1 MQNDSRNQTRMSS
14 FRTPISMA
22 EILATKIETNENIIG
37 IRMNDCVIRNIQH
50 ADDLTIIVQDENS
63 MSQV

>member
-1 MQNDSRNQTRMSS
+1 MSS

-22 EILATKIETNENIIG
+22 KILATKIETNENIIG

-50 ADDLTIIVQDENS
+50 ADDLTVIVQDENS
-63 MSQV
+63 MSHV

>member
-50 ADDLTIIVQDENS
+50 ADDLTVIVQDENS
-63 MSQV
+63 MSHV